1 MFVLANLSKYICK
14 VLNRE
19 NFEYGYYD
27 NEEYPDDEP
36 YPDDGD
42 EPLDWHYDV
51 EYSSTNTLI
60 YQINDLNVGFTKYFS
75 KDETGKIK
83 INIYYACTYSNYIYT
98 VSNLL
103 NHVGDSEIYI
113 DKQEQVYG
121 YIENIPACKIRC
133 RSGNKFTLS
142 IQCYESNI
150 ANILLK

>member
-1 MFVLANLSKYICK
+1 MFTLTNLSKYICS

-27 NEEYPDDEP
+27 NEEYPDEEP
-36 YPDDGD
+36 YLDDGY
-42 EPLDWHYDV
+42 ESLDWHYDM
-51 EYSSTNTLI
+51 EYSDTNTLM
-60 YQINDLNVGFTKYFS
+60 YQINNLTVGFTKYFN
-75 KDETGKIK
+75 KDETGKIS

-113 DKQEQVYG
+113 YKQVYD
-121 YIENIPACKIRC
+121 YTENIPVCKIRC